1 MCQELVDIE
10 NVKALK
16 NEMLIVLCVF
26 FEESC
31 NLKDAK
37 ICHGFVLKDT
47 KPIVTNAD
55 TKITNVDKENQ
66 VEQLPMYDPEYTA
79 PVSMSEC
86 LAMFLFIILLFIGC
100 AYLILR

>member
-1 MCQELVDIE
+1 MSRTRRHRKRQGFKKR
-10 NVKALK
+10 NV
-16 NEMLIVLCVF
+16 NCSLCL

-31 NLKDAK
+31 NLKDA
-37 ICHGFVLKDT
+37 

>member
-1 MCQELVDIE
+1 MSRTRRHRKRQG
-10 NVKALK
+10 
-16 NEMLIVLCVF
+16 F
-26 FEESC
+26 
-31 NLKDAK
+31 KDAK

>member
-1 MCQELVDIE
+1 MS
-10 NVKALK
+10 
-16 NEMLIVLCVF
+16 

-86 LAMFLFIILLFIGC
+86 LAMFYLLFYC
-100 AYLILR
+100 LLVVLI

>member
-1 MCQELVDIE
+1 MSRTRRHRKRQGFKKR
-10 NVKALK
+10 NVNCSL
-16 NEMLIVLCVF
+16 
-26 FEESC
+26 
-31 NLKDAK
+31 
-37 ICHGFVLKDT
+37 
-47 KPIVTNAD
+47 AD

>member
-1 MCQELVDIE
+1 MSRTRRHRKRQGFKKR
-10 NVKALK
+10 NV
-16 NEMLIVLCVF
+16 NCSF
-26 FEESC
+26 
-31 NLKDAK
+31 
-37 ICHGFVLKDT
+37 
-47 KPIVTNAD
+47 
-55 TKITNVDKENQ
+55 VDKENQ

>member
-16 NEMLIVLCVF
+16 KRNVNCSLCL

-47 KPIVTNAD
+47 KPIVTNLVVL
-55 TKITNVDKENQ
+55 T
-66 VEQLPMYDPEYTA
+66 
-79 PVSMSEC
+79 
-86 LAMFLFIILLFIGC
+86 
-100 AYLILR
+100 

>member
-1 MCQELVDIE
+1 MSRTRRHRKRQGFKKR
-10 NVKALK
+10 NV
-16 NEMLIVLCVF
+16 NCSLCL

-47 KPIVTNAD
+47 KPI
-55 TKITNVDKENQ
+55 
-66 VEQLPMYDPEYTA
+66 PMYDPEYTA

>member
-16 NEMLIVLCVF
+16 NEMLIVLCNF
-26 FEESC
+26 
-31 NLKDAK
+31 LQKDAK

>member
-1 MCQELVDIE
+1 MSRTRRHRKRQ
-10 NVKALK
+10 
-16 NEMLIVLCVF
+16 
-26 FEESC
+26 
-31 NLKDAK
+31 
-37 ICHGFVLKDT
+37 GFK
-47 KPIVTNAD
+47 KRIVTNAD

>member
-1 MCQELVDIE
+1 MSRTHRYRKRQGFKKR
-10 NVKALK
+10 NV
-16 NEMLIVLCVF
+16 NCSLCF

-37 ICHGFVLKDT
+37 ICHGFVLK
-47 KPIVTNAD
+47 D

>member
-1 MCQELVDIE
+1 MSRTRRHRKRQGFKKR
-10 NVKALK
+10 NV
-16 NEMLIVLCVF
+16 NCSLCL

-31 NLKDAK
+31 N
-37 ICHGFVLKDT
+37 
-47 KPIVTNAD
+47 TNAD
-55 TKITNVDKENQ
+55 TKITNVDKEHQ

>member
-1 MCQELVDIE
+1 MSRTRRHRKRQE
-10 NVKALK
+10 
-16 NEMLIVLCVF
+16 
-26 FEESC
+26 
-31 NLKDAK
+31 DAK

>member
-1 MCQELVDIE
+1 MSRTRRHRKRQGFKKR
-10 NVKALK
+10 NV
-16 NEMLIVLCVF
+16 NCSLCL

-47 KPIVTNAD
+47 KSIVTNAD
-55 TKITNVDKENQ
+55 TKIT
-66 VEQLPMYDPEYTA
+66 TA

>member
-1 MCQELVDIE
+1 MCQEL
-10 NVKALK
+10 
-16 NEMLIVLCVF
+16 
-26 FEESC
+26 
-31 NLKDAK
+31 
-37 ICHGFVLKDT
+37 
-47 KPIVTNAD
+47 
-55 TKITNVDKENQ
+55 VDKENQ

>member
-1 MCQELVDIE
+1 MSRTRRHR
-10 NVKALK
+10 KR
-16 NEMLIVLCVF
+16 
-26 FEESC
+26 
-31 NLKDAK
+31 
-37 ICHGFVLKDT
+37 HGFVLKDT

>member
-1 MCQELVDIE
+1 MSRTRRHRKRQGFKKR
-10 NVKALK
+10 NV
-16 NEMLIVLCVF
+16 NCSLCP

>member
-1 MCQELVDIE
+1 MSRTRRHR
-10 NVKALK
+10 KRR
-16 NEMLIVLCVF
+16 
-26 FEESC
+26 C

>member
-1 MCQELVDIE
+1 MSRTRRHRKRQGFKKR
-10 NVKALK
+10 NV
-16 NEMLIVLCVF
+16 NCSLCL

-66 VEQLPMYDPEYTA
+66 VEQLPM
-79 PVSMSEC
+79 SEC

>member
-1 MCQELVDIE
+1 MSRTRRHSKRQGFKKR
-10 NVKALK
+10 NV
-16 NEMLIVLCVF
+16 NCSLC
-26 FEESC
+26 
-31 NLKDAK
+31 LW
-37 ICHGFVLKDT
+37 FVLKNT

>member
-10 NVKALK
+10 NAKAVKK
-16 NEMLIVLCVF
+16 RNVNCSLCL

>member
-1 MCQELVDIE
+1 MRIPQSSSLMSSRI
-10 NVKALK
+10 
-16 NEMLIVLCVF
+16 
-26 FEESC
+26 
-31 NLKDAK
+31 NLRSSSRFTADTSSIKKTNRSTDK
-37 ICHGFVLKDT
+37 IDLMSVARN
-47 KPIVTNAD
+47 TNAD

>member
-1 MCQELVDIE
+1 MSRTRRHRKRQGFKKR
-10 NVKALK
+10 NV
-16 NEMLIVLCVF
+16 NCSLCL

-31 NLKDAK
+31 N
-37 ICHGFVLKDT
+37 LKDT

>member
-1 MCQELVDIE
+1 MSRTRRHRKRQGFKKR
-10 NVKALK
+10 NV
-16 NEMLIVLCVF
+16 NCSLCL

-37 ICHGFVLKDT
+37 ICHG
-47 KPIVTNAD
+47 AD

>member
-1 MCQELVDIE
+1 MSRTRRHRKRQ
-10 NVKALK
+10 
-16 NEMLIVLCVF
+16 
-26 FEESC
+26 
-31 NLKDAK
+31 
-37 ICHGFVLKDT
+37 GFK